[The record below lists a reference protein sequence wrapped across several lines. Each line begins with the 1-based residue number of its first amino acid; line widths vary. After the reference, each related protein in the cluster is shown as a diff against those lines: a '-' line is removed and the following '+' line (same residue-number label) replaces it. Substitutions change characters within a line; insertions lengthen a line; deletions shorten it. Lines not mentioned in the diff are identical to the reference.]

1 MDKPTDAVSSLC
13 PYWGTENS
21 GDETYLEEAGHWD
34 KVLEGGIFLLTFL
47 CLFLCFL
54 ASMG

>member
-1 MDKPTDAVSSLC
+1 MDKPTDAVSSLY

-21 GDETYLEEAGHWD
+21 GDKTNLEEVGHWD
-34 KVLEGGIFLLTFL
+34 KVLEDGIFLLTFL
-47 CLFLCFL
+47 CLILCFL